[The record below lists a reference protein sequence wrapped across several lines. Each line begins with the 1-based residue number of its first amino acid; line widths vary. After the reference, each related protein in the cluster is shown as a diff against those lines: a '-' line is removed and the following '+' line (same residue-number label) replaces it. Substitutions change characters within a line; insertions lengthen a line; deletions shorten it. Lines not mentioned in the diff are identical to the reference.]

1 MTCKI
6 LTIRFITDFELLHT
20 ILDIVLFKNNF
31 AILSSQKLSKIIKKY
46 QLTNNFQKCNN
57 ITIETIC

>member
-20 ILDIVLFKNNF
+20 ILVIVLFKNNF

-46 QLTNNFQKCNN
+46 QLTNNLQKCNN